1 MFDETS
7 QRLCAAEKKQSSH
20 VPGQITVDSIDAIQL
35 IGLGQCHEE
44 NHEQKPQIAQW
55 HKGERGSLSC
65 LSPVTATRL
74 PWVFQMQARYS
85 KLTLLNTFRDFS
97 LGVL

>member
-1 MFDETS
+1 MKHLS
-7 QRLCAAEKKQSSH
+7 VCVLLNKKLSSH

-55 HKGERGSLSC
+55 HKGERGSLSVLISC
-65 LSPVTATRL
+65 NSNPTTLGFPNA
-74 PWVFQMQARYS
+74 S
-85 KLTLLNTFRDFS
+85 KILETYPAQHFP
-97 LGVL
+97 